1 MLAYLGLPLA
11 IFAAIGA
18 GALIG
23 LLLALL
29 AYWRLLR
36 AAGQSITERC
46 ARNPDC
52 IRIDP
57 PAVHCDRGLPP
68 GRRSQS

>member
-1 MLAYLGLPLA
+1 MFTYLGLPLA
-11 IFAAIGA
+11 ILAAVFS

-23 LLLALL
+23 LLLALA

-36 AAGQSITERC
+36 GAGESIAERC

-57 PAVHCDRGLPP
+57 PAVHCDRGLSPRWRKQP
-68 GRRSQS
+68 